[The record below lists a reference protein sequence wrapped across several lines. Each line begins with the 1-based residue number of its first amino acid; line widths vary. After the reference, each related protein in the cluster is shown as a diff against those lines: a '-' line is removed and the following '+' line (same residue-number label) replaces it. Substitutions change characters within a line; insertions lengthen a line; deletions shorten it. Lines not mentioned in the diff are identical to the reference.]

1 MDLDFTLVL
10 KKQKKT
16 RLISSHQIDLVHKG
30 FIVKQRGFAL
40 FSVKNDCFFGEL
52 GKSTIKQGELF
63 VFLLFWLSSA
73 HFGHSFA
80 HILEKK
86 IWILSIQN
94 VIFPVLDKSMQS

>member
-52 GKSTIKQGELF
+52 GKSTI
-63 VFLLFWLSSA
+63 
-73 HFGHSFA
+73 
-80 HILEKK
+80 
-86 IWILSIQN
+86 
-94 VIFPVLDKSMQS
+94 